1 MTEVL
6 GWFFACAALGAFLIL
21 CALVLH
27 AVPRILAT
35 LGPPA
40 ATWTFRSLIR
50 PSATSNSTHPIR
62 AIRPP
67 QLSAVSNQQSA
78 CR

>member
-1 MTEVL
+1 MTTVF

-35 LGPPA
+35 LAIITTLA
-40 ATWTFRSLIR
+40 AI
-50 PSATSNSTHPIR
+50 AA
-62 AIRPP
+62 AIP
-67 QLSAVSNQQSA
+67 QGHT
-78 CR
+78 